1 MRKSQ
6 LIKLITLILVLTMAL
21 PLFACKNS
29 GDTDA
34 VTEAQ
39 TQGTN
44 EGAGSESNGTE
55 TTESEDS
62 SESETEPEGPSVD
75 LNTIVYGNGA
85 GVENAGD
92 GLADDAFALVE
103 REIDESAA
111 TEISAD
117 AFTALLKDKTAL
129 KADDVYRVSEP
140 IVLESGT
147 KYYGNLATV
156 IADGGIIIKDAQ
168 DIVIKELVIKGS
180 ITVENSSSVT
190 LFRLDMTADS
200 VGISADSDSSD
211 ISIKSCRINA
221 ADTAIELGAS
231 AVSLYQNYLC
241 ADKGIVGTGDD
252 LTIQSNRIVALSLGV
267 SSSGAYC
274 TVRNNSIDAAVEG
287 IGIDFSKGSYNGLIA
302 LNDISNVQLSI
313 SLSEAYNCSVVLN
326 NAIRLE
332 GVQNKNVYFIDNV
345 LGGAIELIGNRYL
358 ICDGNVMPEGD
369 GKPHPVIKTDNSDFN
384 GNNMHNVDARLE
396 VGADEDLLPHT
407 NKDLF
412 LGMERRSNVKDLS
425 QTKDYDL
432 NNYIRNIAKN
442 EKVVIVPPG
451 AYAIDSTLELQAAH
465 SNTTIYA
472 YGVYQE
478 ATDYIKNIG
487 ISNTSN
493 LKVKGMTIGYAKQSA
508 GQAQVVEILGNLQL
522 RLVTSAGH
530 NPYGRFDTTG
540 VQGTTNF
547 YCFSAGEMCA
557 WTEFAEWG
565 AYEVVPNEKGEL
577 MAEDGTFI
585 IKMKNANG
593 YKEVEKYYTLF
604 GKGDVFASRLA
615 VDNDRTVSISS
626 VTNVLFMDTV
636 TYGYA
641 DALCFVIGGTSKG
654 VQFYRHHNT
663 AHSAYEIDKETY
675 DHYVSLEQKY
685 DVDLEVY
692 VDEEGRYRGANPRF
706 GSVDATHITGAS
718 QGLSAT
724 STLFE
729 NACDDSS
736 NQNGGSSALHQV
748 IDNLDGTLTLVLKD
762 SLPETYYNMYT
773 SQGKTLITPGHFTR
787 DFVTGDRIFVYA
799 ANGKIFCDTTVVSD
813 SRVLQTGVIVFEKE
827 YNYQGEKRLLQ
838 WASKLLAVKVRKSD
852 VDMSALEGYDLEHST
867 QKFESKVIVDNLSR
881 NSTNFVFDN
890 CMSRDT
896 YGRFVV
902 KTRDAVITNC
912 TLKNTCLAGVVLSVE
927 CTWGES
933 SVPSNITVTKCLFE
947 SNGQKFDKQ
956 NNTKFAA
963 LAVEGLGDKSANVTV
978 SENTIPCKNITITGN
993 VFRDCPNSYYVTVQA
1008 AHGVTIADNVFEERE
1023 NESSKKV
1030 GKAIYINGCMNVNVS
1045 GNTYSDF
1052 AEGDVSKV
1060 VIGNNYK
1067 NLFGTDVEGV
1077 LNTDK
1082 IPEEAN

>member
-1 MRKSQ
+1 MKKTQ
-6 LIKLITLILVLTMAL
+6 LIKLITLILVLTMAI
-21 PLFACKNS
+21 PLFACKNGG
-29 GDTDA
+29 GDSA
-34 VTEAQ
+34 ETESQ
-39 TQGTN
+39 TQ
-44 EGAGSESNGTE
+44 GAGSESNE
-55 TTESEDS
+55 AQTTESENS
-62 SESETEPEGPSVD
+62 SESETESESESDGTTVNP
-75 LNTIVYGNGA
+75 NTIVYNNGT
-85 GVENAGD
+85 GVDNSGD
-92 GLADDAFALVE
+92 GLSDDAFALTQ
-103 REIDESAA
+103 REINESAA
-111 TEISAD
+111 TAISA
-117 AFTALLKDKTAL
+117 AELVTLLKDKNAL
-129 KADDVYRVSEP
+129 KADDVYRVTEP
-140 IVLESGT
+140 IVLEANT

-156 IADGGIIIKDAQ
+156 IADAGIIIKNADG
-168 DIVIKELVIKGS
+168 IVIKELVIKGS
-180 ITVENSSSVT
+180 IKIESSSSIT
-190 LFRLDMTADS
+190 LFRLDITSDS
-200 VGISADSDSSD
+200 VGISADDKSSD

-221 ADTAIELGAS
+221 ADTAIDLGAS
-231 AVSLYQNYLC
+231 LVSLYQNYLS
-241 ADKGIVGTGDD
+241 ADKGIVSSGSDITA
-252 LTIQSNRIVALSLGV
+252 QSNRIYATSLGV
-267 SSSGAYC
+267 ASSGAYC
-274 TVRNNSIDAAVEG
+274 TFRNNSIDAAVEG
-287 IGIDFSKGSYNGLIA
+287 IGIDLSSGSYNCLVA

-313 SLSEAYNCSVVLN
+313 RLSEAYNCSVILN

-345 LGGAIELIGNRYL
+345 LGGAIELSGNQYL
-358 ICDGNVMPEGD
+358 ICDGNSFPED
-369 GKPHPVIKTDNSDFN
+369 GKPHPVNKADNKDFN
-384 GNNMHNVDARLE
+384 GDNMHDVNARLD
-396 VGADEDLLPHT
+396 VGADENLLPHT

-425 QTKDYDL
+425 QTKSYDL

-451 AYAIDSTLELQAAH
+451 AYSINSTLNLQAAH

-472 YGVYQE
+472 YGVYHE
-478 ATDYIKNIG
+478 ATDYIKNLG
-487 ISNTSN
+487 ITGTTN
-493 LKVKGMTIGYAKQSA
+493 LKMKGITIGYSKQSA
-508 GQAQVVEILGNLQL
+508 GQAQVVEVMGNLQL
-522 RLVTSAGH
+522 RLITSAGH
-530 NPYGRFDTTG
+530 NPYGQFDTTG
-540 VQGTTNF
+540 VQGKTNF

-565 AYEVVPNEKGEL
+565 AYEVVPNENGEL

-593 YKEVEKYYTLF
+593 YKDVDKYYTLF
-604 GKGDVFASRLA
+604 GKGDVFASRL
-615 VDNDRTVSISS
+615 VIDNDRTVSISNA
-626 VTNVLFMDTV
+626 TNILFMDTV

-675 DHYVSLEQKY
+675 DHYVALENKY

-692 VDEEGRYRGANPRF
+692 IDEEGRYRGANPRF

-762 SLPETYYNMYT
+762 SLPETYYNSYIN
-773 SQGKTLITPGHFTR
+773 QGKTQISPGHCTR

-799 ANGKIFCDTTVVSD
+799 SNGKIFCDTTVVSD
-813 SRVLQTGVIVFEKE
+813 SKTVQTGVVVLEKE
-827 YNYQGEKRLLQ
+827 YTYQGEKRVLQ
-838 WASKLLAVKVRKSD
+838 WASKLVAVKVRKAD
-852 VDMSALEGYDLEHST
+852 VDMSALEGYDLQHCN
-867 QKFESKVIVDNLSR
+867 QKFETKVIVDNISR

-896 YGRFVV
+896 YGRFVI

-912 TLKNTCLAGVVLSVE
+912 TLKNTCLAGIVLSVE

-963 LAVEGLGDKSANVTV
+963 LAVEGLGDKSAAVTV

-993 VFRDCPNSYYVTVQA
+993 VFRDCPNNYYLTVQA
-1008 AHGVTIADNVFEERE
+1008 VQGVTIADNVFEERD
-1023 NESSKKV
+1023 NESSKKI
-1030 GKAIYINGCMNVNVS
+1030 GKAVYINGCMNVNVS
-1045 GNTYSDF
+1045 NNTYSDF

-1077 LNTDK
+1077 LDTDK